1 MISEEEE
8 VEEKP
13 NVEYTYLPPNY
24 FNDSDN
30 NEEEDKVQQIIN
42 EYTSKNKIPK
52 LFGENNIELND

>member
-13 NVEYTYLPPNY
+13 NVEYAYLPSNY

-30 NEEEDKVQQIIN
+30 NEEEDKVQQII
-42 EYTSKNKIPK
+42 KLQAKIQQ
-52 LFGENNIELND
+52 FQ

>member
-24 FNDSDN
+24 FTN
-30 NEEEDKVQQIIN
+30 
-42 EYTSKNKIPK
+42 
-52 LFGENNIELND
+52 LFFSIFVI